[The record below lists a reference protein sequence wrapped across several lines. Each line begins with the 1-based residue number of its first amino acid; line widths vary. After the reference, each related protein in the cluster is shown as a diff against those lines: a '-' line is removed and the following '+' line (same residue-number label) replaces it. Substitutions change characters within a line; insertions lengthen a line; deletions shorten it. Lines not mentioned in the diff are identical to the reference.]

1 MIGARRA
8 FLDASV
14 IYPAALRDL
23 LMRLTMADLYQARWS
38 RHIHEEWIRAVLRNR
53 PDLSAEQLRRV
64 RDAMDANVEDC
75 LVTGYEPLVGSLTL
89 PDPHDRHV
97 LAAAIVAHADV
108 IVTHNLKDFPPE
120 ILARYDIEAQH
131 PDEFLRNIIDI
142 APIAVVD
149 AVRAQQASMKNPPV
163 SMSDLLALF
172 ARTGLAGTVAE
183 LCRLTGQ

>member
-97 LAAAIVAHADV
+97 LAAA
-108 IVTHNLKDFPPE
+108 T
-120 ILARYDIEAQH
+120 
-131 PDEFLRNIIDI
+131 
-142 APIAVVD
+142 
-149 AVRAQQASMKNPPV
+149 S
-163 SMSDLLALF
+163 S
-172 ARTGLAGTVAE
+172 RTT
-183 LCRLTGQ
+183 